1 MRLSKAN
8 TAGLTSPRQQSEMK
22 AILAGTWPPLK
33 PLPIFKYET
42 VEYRATIDFD
52 KKRGEWVCRKTSLPS
67 NRVQELRGGL
77 REITMALPHGEGE
90 VFTEGEEPQEQELQ
104 KDTNR
109 RLQAIH
115 EWRENYENGA
125 RYFEL
130 RDHLSESQRSEI
142 DDSLRLS
149 LTARQLQFN
158 SKNVAYVFDALSTA
172 GGRFAS
178 LIEFAKRNKA
188 KHATAAQAQGDEGVP
203 EAERAMNHDEQS
215 VGLSSREFGRVL
227 GDINP
232 SVRDQDAAVR
242 STDADEFPAVSI
254 RDVFPEQDQAS
265 LAERMAHT
273 ASQQFE
279 FGTSEIVDADSASLD
294 EYAHLVG
301 HHSPALTGLPAPV
314 RTSETSEV
322 VNADSASLDEYAHLV
337 GHHSPAFTGLPASVR
352 AGAWSAD
359 RIESPSWRFPALKIS
374 AFQVAVFG
382 LPFLFAVIAFAVG
395 LTVGRGPHGKRPRAA
410 PKSIVAID
418 AKSPTLPDRA
428 NESTSRTPTPPVP
441 SSDAR
446 AGSNGLDD
454 AAPSGEKP
462 KESTRGSEY
471 SAEVRPSDSDSPRTT
486 ESKPS
491 AKPEVNSEHSDAT
504 GFIEPNGSPP
514 ASSERAHSPKAV
526 GPIGSAPRSPATY
539 RPTPT
544 IGVAPHLPRP
554 SAILVTV
561 PSRGSQ
567 PFRFPEKAIAATS
580 SFAMTSQLSVLVSP
594 EPGPA
599 ADRPA
604 RLEAGELVSFVW
616 PRYPKPVRRHGLAET
631 IRVRA
636 TIGQRGEVLDVKLL
650 SGSTSL
656 LPATMRAIRQ
666 WRYSPTLLDKR
677 PVQAQQDVTIE
688 FRPPQYSWRVS
699 TRHPSRN

>member
-8 TAGLTSPRQQSEMK
+8 IAGLTSPRQQSEMK
-22 AILAGTWPPLK
+22 SILAGTWPPLR

-52 KKRGEWVCRKTSLPS
+52 KKRGEWVCRKTSVAS
-67 NRVQELRGGL
+67 NKVQELRGGL

-90 VFTEGEEPQEQELQ
+90 MFTEGEEPQEQELELE

-115 EWRENYENGA
+115 EWRENYENGT

-130 RDHLSESQRSEI
+130 RDYLSESQRTEI

-158 SKNVAYVFDALSTA
+158 SKNVAYVFDALSIA

-188 KHATAAQAQGDEGVP
+188 KHETAAQSQEPGAVP
-203 EAERAMNHDEQS
+203 ETEPAINHDEQPPG
-215 VGLSSREFGRVL
+215 VSSREYGRVL

-232 SVRDQDAAVR
+232 SVRDQGVAER
-242 STDADEFPAVSI
+242 CTDADEFPPVSI
-254 RDVFPEQDQAS
+254 KDVFPEQDQAS

-279 FGTSEIVDADSASLD
+279 IETSEKVDADSASLD

-301 HHSPALTGLPAPV
+301 HDSPAFTVVPAPV
-314 RTSETSEV
+314 RTGESS
-322 VNADSASLDEYAHLV
+322 
-337 GHHSPAFTGLPASVR
+337 G
-352 AGAWSAD
+352 D
-359 RIESPSWRFPALKIS
+359 RIETSSWRFPALEIS
-374 AFQVAVFG
+374 AFQVAVVA
-382 LPFLFAVIAFAVG
+382 LPFLFAAIAFTVG
-395 LTVGRGPHGKRPRAA
+395 LTVGRGPLGRRPRGA

-418 AKSPTLPDRA
+418 AKAPTLSDQA
-428 NESTSRTPTPPVP
+428 DESASRTPTPPVP
-441 SSDAR
+441 SSEASAGTKRIRDAT
-446 AGSNGLDD
+446 
-454 AAPSGEKP
+454 PSGEKS
-462 KESTRGSEY
+462 KESSRGSEY
-471 SAEVRPSDSDSPRTT
+471 LAEARSGNSDSSPTT
-486 ESKPS
+486 ESKPP
-491 AKPEVNSEHSDAT
+491 AGPEVNSEHSGAI
-504 GFIEPNGSPP
+504 GPIERNVSPP
-514 ASSERAHSPKAV
+514 ASSKRAHSPKA
-526 GPIGSAPRSPATY
+526 GPISTAPRSPATY
-539 RPTPT
+539 GLGPT
-544 IGVAPHLPRP
+544 IGVAPHLPRD

-561 PSRGSQ
+561 PGRGSQ

-594 EPGPA
+594 EPGPSVA
-599 ADRPA
+599 NRPA

-616 PRYPKPVRRHGLAET
+616 PRYPKPERRHGLAET

-636 TIGQRGEVLDVKLL
+636 TIGELGQVMDVKLL
-650 SGSTSL
+650 SGSISL
-656 LPATMRAIRQ
+656 LPATVRAIRQ
-666 WRYSPTLLDKR
+666 WRYRPTLLDQR
-677 PVQAQQDVTIE
+677 PVQAQQDITIE

-699 TRHPSRN
+699 TQHPSHN